1 MTLKN
6 IATEMFPEI
15 EPKEKPMKILIVDS
29 SGTIHTR
36 LEKLVSRQLDKHDN
50 IQNLTEFDNLL
61 MDVYQTSPDIIILNT
76 YTLRGTLIESI
87 RAIKTIKPHVKIITL
102 TEFHDENYESL
113 IKSAGADYFINVSS
127 EMEKISELFS
137 ECKNQLN

>member
-1 MTLKN
+1 
-6 IATEMFPEI
+6 
-15 EPKEKPMKILIVDS
+15 
-29 SGTIHTR
+29 
-36 LEKLVSRQLDKHDN
+36 
-50 IQNLTEFDNLL
+50 
-61 MDVYQTSPDIIILNT
+61 
-76 YTLRGTLIESI
+76 LIESI